1 MHLAALVRLTLRVIG
16 VHMCEEVHSA
26 AHIAAPGVDADPGAE
41 ELGREGRV
49 EKTMIRSKLEL
60 SHRIASHRIASTHFS
75 PLYAPSPLIC
85 VGVRVVC
92 F

>member
-60 SHRIASHRIASTHFS
+60 SHRIASTHFS